1 MLYFLC
7 SLDLNSSKDRHGNL
21 GSLGKQVVTGMRRL
35 LTLIWTGVLLGL
47 CACSPRPDQ
56 VPSIQLE
63 SPTDGIEIAAGESV
77 LVQSSAQDELG
88 VTKIELWV
96 DERLYEVHRSK
107 VSGGESPLDV
117 IQIWPASSLGEHTLT
132 VKAFAGDGRVSEPAS
147 ARVVV
152 IEAAL
157 APTPTPVLTPTVVGG
172 EACVPSARFVE
183 DVTVPDDSLFNSG
196 VNFTKTWRLRNDS
209 ECRWPE
215 GTVWVF
221 IGGTLLGAQSPV
233 TVELAEPDRIVDISV
248 DMVAPGAPGTYK
260 SYWRLQ
266 TAEGE
271 FFGDQAY
278 VRIIVP

>member
-1 MLYFLC
+1 MLYFFC
-7 SLDLNSSKDRHGNL
+7 SLDLNNSKDRHGNVET
-21 GSLGKQVVTGMRRL
+21 LGKQLGKVMRRL
-35 LTLIWTGVLLGL
+35 LTLTWLVVLIGL
-47 CACSPRPDQ
+47 YACAPRPDQ

-63 SPTDGIEIAAGESV
+63 SPMEGIEIAAGESV

-88 VTKIELWV
+88 VTKVELWV
-96 DERLYEVHRSK
+96 DGRLYQVHRSK
-107 VSGGESPLDV
+107 ASGGESPLDV
-117 IQIWPASSLGEHTLT
+117 IQIWPASTLGEHTLT

-147 ARVVV
+147 ARVSV
-152 IEAAL
+152 IEAQL
-157 APTPTPVLTPTVVGG
+157 APTPTPVLTPTVVG
-172 EACVPSARFVE
+172 EEVCVPSARFVE

-221 IGGTLLGAQSPV
+221 IGGTLLGAESPV
-233 TVELAEPDRIVDISV
+233 TVERAEPERIVDISV

>member
-7 SLDLNSSKDRHGNL
+7 SLDLNNSKDRHGSVR
-21 GSLGKQVVTGMRRL
+21 SLGEHVNGKRCLQ
-35 LTLIWTGVLLGL
+35 TLAWIWVLLGL
-47 CACSPRPDQ
+47 CACSHRPEQD
-56 VPSIQLE
+56 PSIQLE

-77 LVQSSAQDELG
+77 LVQSSAQDQLG

-96 DERLYEVHRSK
+96 DGRLYEVHRSK
-107 VSGGESPLDV
+107 VSGGESPLSV
-117 IQIWPASSLGEHTLT
+117 IQIWPASSLGEHTLA
-132 VKAFAGDGRVSEPAS
+132 VRAFAEDGRASAQAS

-157 APTPTPVLTPTVVGG
+157 APTPTPVLTPTVVGQD
-172 EACVPSARFVE
+172 ECVPSARFVE

-196 VNFTKTWRLRNDS
+196 VNFAKTWRLRNDG
-209 ECRWPE
+209 ECTWPE

-221 IGGTLLGAQSPV
+221 IGGSLLGAQSPV
-233 TVELAEPDRIVDISV
+233 TVERAEPDRIVDISV
-248 DMVAPGAPGTYK
+248 DMVAPAAPGAYK

-266 TAEGE
+266 TVEGE

>member
-1 MLYFLC
+1 MLYSFC
-7 SLDLNSSKDRHGNL
+7 SLDLNNSKDRHGNV
-21 GSLGKQVVTGMRRL
+21 GSLGERVVKGMRRL
-35 LTLIWTGVLLGL
+35 LTLVWIVVLLGL
-47 CACSPRPDQ
+47 CACSPRPDY

-63 SPTDGIEIAAGESV
+63 SPTDGIQIAVGESV
-77 LVQSSAQDELG
+77 LVQSSAQDKLG
-88 VTKIELWV
+88 VAKVELWV
-96 DERLYEVHRSK
+96 DQRLYEVHRSK

-132 VKAFAGDGRVSEPAS
+132 VKAFAADGRVSEPTS
-147 ARVVV
+147 AQVVV
-152 IEAAL
+152 VEASL
-157 APTPTPVLTPTVVGG
+157 APTPTPVLTPTVVG
-172 EACVPSARFVE
+172 EETCEPSARFVE
-183 DVTVPDDSLFNSG
+183 DVTVPDDSLFNGG

-221 IGGTLLGAQSPV
+221 IGGALLGAESPV
-233 TVELAEPDRIVDISV
+233 TVERAEPDRIVDISV

-260 SYWRLQ
+260 STWRLQ